1 MEPNKNKSKR
11 TKRKADEAKN
21 LKNRTVHNLCTQSPW
36 YEQSVVSNI
45 CEKDTFEASWNEKV
59 KWLMKRMSVENV
71 HLTICCTTF
80 CNCCFFTAISP
91 PNSRVFWVRGCCSG
105 ECARRMQLFINSR
118 KHFCS
123 SQTVDDG
130 HLGAIV
136 LHWWQFRLQD
146 NLGYSQRSFGTL
158 SLAV

>member
-71 HLTICCTTF
+71 HLTICCTAF

-91 PNSRVFWVRGCCSG
+91 PNSRVFWVGAAAAVSVLVGCSCLSIV
-105 ECARRMQLFINSR
+105 ASTSVPPRRS
-118 KHFCS
+118 
-123 SQTVDDG
+123 TTD
-130 HLGAIV
+130 
-136 LHWWQFRLQD
+136 
-146 NLGYSQRSFGTL
+146 T
-158 SLAV
+158 